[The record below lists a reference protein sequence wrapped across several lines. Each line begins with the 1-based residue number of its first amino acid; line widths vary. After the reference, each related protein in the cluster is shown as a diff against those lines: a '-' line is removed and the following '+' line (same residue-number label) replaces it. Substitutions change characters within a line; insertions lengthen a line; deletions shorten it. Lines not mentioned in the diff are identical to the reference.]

1 MRFAKRIST
10 AALGIVLGFT
20 CLADAPPEPE
30 TPDVTSNIALP
41 PGAGIFADLTCGD
54 ETKAPQTERTGVIGV
69 ILMGHVPGQFTIGL
83 AIAPLL
89 ENYSGSDVT
98 GVYLGLAG
106 LMNEMTGLQLS
117 ALNRTTCCT
126 GVQLGLAANFSDAAY
141 GIQTAPINAVNHFS
155 GLQLGLINS
164 QGKNSWDPQE
174 DAPRPDAASAGGQAG
189 LWNIAAGTGTVTQL
203 GVVNIHK
210 GKGIQFGL
218 LNFSSNG
225 FLPFFPLI
233 NFTL

>member
-10 AALGIVLGFT
+10 VALGIVLGFT

-30 TPDVTSNIALP
+30 TPVVTCKIILP
-41 PGAGIFADLTCGD
+41 PRMGVFADLTCGD
-54 ETKAPQTERTGVIGV
+54 ESGTPQAVKSGVAGV
-69 ILMGHVPGQFTIGL
+69 ILMGHVPGQSTIGL

-89 ENYSGSDVT
+89 ENYSGSDVI
-98 GVYLGLAG
+98 GVYLGLSG

-126 GVQLGLAANFSDAAY
+126 GIQLGLAANFSDAAY
-141 GIQTAPINAVNHFS
+141 GVQTAAINAVNHFS

-164 QGKNSWDPQE
+164 QGKNSWNPQE
-174 DAPRPDAASAGGQAG
+174 DVPRPEAASAGGQAG
-189 LWNIAAGTGTVTQL
+189 LWNVAAGTGTVTQL

-210 GKGIQFGL
+210 GAGIQFGL